1 MSTAKEVS
9 LLQIFPKTS
18 QIKNNHLF
26 IGGCDC
32 VELADKFGTPLYVF
46 DKTSLLNRCE
56 EFKKEFGSRYPNSL
70 VCYASKAFTNRP
82 LVTILKDTGVGL
94 DVVSGGELSI
104 AQSAGFPPKNVY
116 FHGNNK
122 SEAELKQAVEW
133 GIGRVVVDNF
143 YEISLLEKVASEQG
157 KTQDILLRLSPGIDP
172 HTHRLTSTGVVD
184 SKFGFLM
191 AHAEAAVIAALKAPH
206 LRLLGLHAHL
216 GSPLF
221 DVEPYLEAIPLL
233 LNFAADM
240 KRKHGFRL
248 EEFSPGGGFAI
259 TYVRERPAPPISY
272 YAEAI
277 TSAIKAQV
285 QKSGLDLPKLTV
297 EPGRAIVGS
306 NAIALYRVGA
316 SKDIP
321 GIRKY
326 VSVDGGMGD
335 NIRPPLYEAKYEAL
349 VANKASEPVTEKV
362 TLCGKYCESGD
373 ILIKD
378 IDLPPLSPGDII
390 AMPSMGAYSIPM
402 ASNYNASLKPA
413 IVLVEN
419 GKATLMR
426 RRETYQDLID
436 KDEF

>member
-1 MSTAKEVS
+1 MATTKEIA
-9 LLQIFPKTS
+9 LLQVFPES
-18 QIKNNHLF
+18 ARVRNNRLF
-26 IGGCDC
+26 LGGCDC
-32 VELADKFGTPLYVF
+32 VELANKFGTPLYVF
-46 DKTSLLNRCE
+46 DKAALRHRCQ
-56 EFKKEFGSRYPNSL
+56 EFKNEFGSRYPNSL
-70 VCYASKAFTNRP
+70 VIYASKAFTSRA
-82 LVTILKDTGVGL
+82 LIKILNEEGLGL
-94 DVVSGGELSI
+94 DVVSGGEMAI
-104 AQSAGFPPKNVY
+104 ARQSGFPARQVY

-122 SEAELKQAVEW
+122 SEAELREAVEW

-143 YEISLLEKVASEQG
+143 YEIALLEKVAGERG
-157 KTQDILLRLSPGIDP
+157 VKQDILLRLSPGIDP
-172 HTHRLTSTGVVD
+172 HTHRLTSTGIVD

-191 AHAEAAVIAALKAPH
+191 ARAEDAVVAALKAPH

-221 DVEPYLEAIPLL
+221 EVGPYQEAIPLL

-240 KRKHGFRL
+240 KRKHGL
-248 EEFSPGGGFAI
+248 SLQEFSPGGGFAI
-259 TYVRERPAPPISY
+259 TYMRERPAPPVSY

-277 TSAIKAQV
+277 TACVKAQV
-285 QKSGLDLPKLTV
+285 KKLGIEEPRLIL

-349 VANKASEPVTEKV
+349 VANRASEPATEKV

-378 IDLPPLSPGDII
+378 IDLPSLSPGDVI

-402 ASNYNASLKPA
+402 ASNYNAALKPA
-413 IVLVEN
+413 IVMVE
-419 GKATLMR
+419 GGQASLMR
-426 RRETYQDLID
+426 RRETYEDLTERD
-436 KDEF
+436 AA